1 MTYSLTSRISGGG
14 ATIITP
20 PILRGLEADLLRRS
34 GQPYLSLLY
43 TTLCLSGAS
52 DWEGALI
59 RELGSESL
67 ARHHLFPRS
76 LFRTVSEEEGLISG
90 IGNIT
95 LISPFLNSELSD
107 RPPAEYLHQYGEE
120 LKKHFIPEDRE
131 LWGKDRFEEF
141 CERRAELIHSFL
153 KERMPRVTK

>member
-20 PILRGLEADLLRRS
+20 HILRCLEADLLRRS

-52 DWEGALI
+52 DRERTLT
-59 RELGSESL
+59 RELGPEPL
-67 ARHHLFPRS
+67 TRHRVFPKNV
-76 LFRTVSEEEGLISG
+76 FRTVDEGSYVSG

-95 LISPFLNSELSD
+95 LILPALTSIPTRSP
-107 RPPAEYLHQYGEE
+107 YG
-120 LKKHFIPEDRE
+120 HR
-131 LWGKDRFEEF
+131 
-141 CERRAELIHSFL
+141 
-153 KERMPRVTK
+153 